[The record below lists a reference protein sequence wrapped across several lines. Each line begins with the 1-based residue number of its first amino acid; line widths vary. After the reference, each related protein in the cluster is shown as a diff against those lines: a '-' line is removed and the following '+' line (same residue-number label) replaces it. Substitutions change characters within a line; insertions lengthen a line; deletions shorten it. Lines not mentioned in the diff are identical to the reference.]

1 MSNPGRGSTFTLYL
15 PQLYVASR
23 ARAAQSRPAPARP
36 PELGGA
42 RASQG
47 GGGGAPQLLP
57 PPPSAPPSAPPEEP
71 APIVDFVASDVVSV
85 LRPQIPDDRD
95 QIQPGDLVLLIVE
108 NDLAFARFLLD
119 TARQKG
125 FKGLVTSLGA
135 AALALTREYNP
146 HAMTLDICLP
156 DMAGWRVLDRLK
168 NDLETRHIPVA
179 VISTE
184 ESRQRALSA
193 GVLAYVIKPLQSQE
207 ALEGLLDYLKDFI
220 VSPVRRVVALDPT
233 EERHKQLTELLSSE
247 EVEVRAVRSSAELV
261 PLLQA
266 RTLDC
271 LITGPE
277 PFALDPEVLET
288 LSGPLVLALPLFV
301 YQPNQNGQNGEPAA
315 ALELNLR
322 KDAGWRALSE
332 VFTLRHIRSPEV
344 LLDQVALVLHR
355 NLAKMAEEARR
366 LLHTLQQ
373 TDHVLSNRKILIV
386 DDDIRNIFALSTVLE
401 DHDVLVLSAGNGRDA
416 IEILQKTTDI
426 DIVLMDIMMPE
437 MDGFETMRE
446 IRKIPA
452 LKNLPIIAVTA
463 KAMKGDRERC
473 IEAGAWD
480 YLSKPVDTEQ
490 MLTVLRAWLHR

>member
-1 MSNPGRGSTFTLYL
+1 
-15 PQLYVASR
+15 
-23 ARAAQSRPAPARP
+23 
-36 PELGGA
+36 
-42 RASQG
+42 
-47 GGGGAPQLLP
+47 
-57 PPPSAPPSAPPEEP
+57 
-71 APIVDFVASDVVSV
+71 VVSV

-119 TARQKG
+119 TARQRG

-156 DMAGWRVLDRLK
+156 DMEGWRVLDRLK

-184 ESRQRALSA
+184 ESRQRALTA

-207 ALEGLLDYLKDFI
+207 ALEGLLDYLKEFL
-220 VSPVRRVVALDPT
+220 VSPVRRVVLLDPT
-233 EERHKQLTELLSSE
+233 QERHKQLTELLGSE
-247 EVEVRAVRSSAELV
+247 EVEVRAVHGSAELL
-261 PLLQA
+261 PLIQA
-266 RTLDC
+266 HALDC

-301 YQPNQNGQNGEPAA
+301 YQPGQPSQNGQNGHNGAAEP
-315 ALELNLR
+315 NLR

-332 VFTLRHIRSPEV
+332 VFTLRHIRSPEQ
-344 LLDQVALVLHR
+344 LIDQVALVLHR
-355 NLAKMAEEARR
+355 NLAKMAEESRR

-373 TDHVLSNRKILIV
+373 TDPVLRNRKIMIV

-401 DHDVLVLSAGNGRDA
+401 DHDVQVLSAGNGRDA
-416 IEILQKTTDI
+416 IEILKKTDDI

-446 IRKIPA
+446 IRKIPS